1 MPTINADCRYSPML
15 HGVATTLFAQI
26 ITASTPPDIDL
37 LTGAAKY
44 QKGDLHLTVD
54 RAEDVGVN
62 ISVQTHKLFDVL
74 VLALGSQ
81 NTYRCP
87 SSKIKTQVMISL
99 DEYLALCSKPRTK
112 ASKDELRKV
121 VSKEL
126 DLLYHISV
134 EWYELRK
141 GETRHFIKTRLCD
154 QAGIINGYIT
164 VNFTTQMAEY
174 LTHAYVT
181 QYPLA
186 LLAVDGRQRAAY
198 YAGKKLAFHYG
209 LRQNRKKGSYNCI
222 SVSKLLEAIPEIPS
236 INVVKETD
244 SGHWARRIKL
254 PLERALDA
262 LVKNGVLDMWKYC
275 LAGKQKIEGT
285 NFTCISYEEF
295 SKLYIHFELCDFPVS
310 N

>member
-26 ITASTPPDIDL
+26 ITASTSPDIDL

-44 QKGDLHLTVD
+44 QRGDLRLIVD

-87 SSKIKTQVMISL
+87 TSKIKTQVSISL
-99 DEYLALCSKPRTK
+99 DEYLALCGKPRTK
-112 ASKDELRKV
+112 ASKDELRKA

-126 DLLYHISV
+126 DLLYHISI

-141 GETRHFIKTRLCD
+141 GETRHFLKMRLCD
-154 QAGIINGYIT
+154 QVGIINGYIT
-164 VNFTTQMAEY
+164 VNFTTQISEY

-236 INVVKETD
+236 INVINETD
-244 SGHWARRIKL
+244 AGHWARRIQQ
-254 PLERALDA
+254 PLEKTLDV
-262 LVKNGVLDMWKYC
+262 LIKNGILGMWEYC
-275 LAGKQKIEGT
+275 LAGKRKISGT
-285 NFTCISYEEF
+285 NLFFVSYEG
-295 SKLYIHFELCDFPVS
+295 
-310 N
+310 